1 MGRRLSTF
9 GMLGSFALSTSGRVK
24 PTNHDHPAGA
34 NTVAF
39 SVLTADTGAV
49 AEQAGS
55 HNQHSLNQTLK

>member
-55 HNQHSLNQTLK
+55 